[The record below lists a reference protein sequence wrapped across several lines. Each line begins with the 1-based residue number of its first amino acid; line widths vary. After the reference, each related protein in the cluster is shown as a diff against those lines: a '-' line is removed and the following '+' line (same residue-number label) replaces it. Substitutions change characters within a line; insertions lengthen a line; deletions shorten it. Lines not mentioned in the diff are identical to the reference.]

1 MIPKYLYFV
10 ISLTSMVTILKS
22 RDLGDTLLKSLNG
35 VSLVF
40 NIYILFP
47 GYTISFDLVVKLRL
61 LFLR

>member
-1 MIPKYLYFV
+1 
-10 ISLTSMVTILKS
+10 MVTILKS
-22 RDLGDTLLKSLNG
+22 RDLGDTLPKSLNG